1 MVMRN
6 SAWSKNNRREIRHT
20 LGRYLALLVI
30 IALGV
35 GFFSGLKIT
44 RQAMLQTGDAFIKA
58 TKMYDY
64 RLLSTLGFTTEDVDY
79 ISDLKGVTNA
89 QGAINADFITAF
101 HDTED
106 VIFKAHSIT
115 DNLNQIK
122 LVKGRLPKADNEC
135 VADAGYFTEEDLGK
149 AIRISEKNE
158 EEVRNSFSYQ
168 DYTIVGLCNSVNY
181 MYRSDRGTTKLAGG
195 SINAFLYL
203 PEGGFNVDYYSEI
216 YVTLA
221 DNQGQIFSKEY
232 EAKVS
237 AMEQPLKA
245 AVKAR
250 ADLRYR
256 AIIKEAKEAIADAQ
270 REYDSSYAKYLD
282 GKKEAENKLSDSKKK
297 LEDARTEI
305 SRNEK
310 KLADSEITLAEKEKE
325 YNSSLSE
332 YNTSKK
338 DFDTKKSDTLTT
350 LKEKQQEITTNRT
363 KVAGGMNEIEKSG
376 VLEQYNTLKE
386 SEANLKA
393 ALSQL
398 SDPASTEYQ
407 TYTAQLKQVSEG
419 LAQIDATGVIT
430 QYQTLSNSLKQLK
443 TAQPTLN
450 TARKTAEKEFKTAE
464 KQLTS
469 AKAQLDEAK
478 ITLDTY
484 KEQIADGKLALTKA
498 KKEYKEGLKKYQEA
512 KEDTENTLKESE
524 EKLNEAL
531 NKINDAKEEAA
542 SLDKP
547 ATYVLD
553 RTKNIGYASFENDSS
568 VVEGIA
574 KIFPIF
580 FFLVAALVCSTTMT
594 RMVDE
599 QRTQIG
605 TLKALGYSNRS
616 IALKYVSYS
625 GSAAVLGCIL
635 GYFTGTRLF
644 PFAIWQAYKMLYDF
658 AEIKYVFSGSLALLT
673 LLVSLLCSVGA
684 TYAACRTE
692 LSQMPAELMRP
703 KSPKVGKRIFLE
715 RLPVLWQAISFL
727 HKVSIRNILRY
738 KKRLFMMILGTGG
751 CTALLLA
758 GLGLNDSVSNIA
770 DDQFD
775 TIMLYDY
782 TIAFSEAQTEEDIAA
797 FQENTSALLSECV
810 FLSSDTYEV
819 TGKGGNQKIN
829 VIASDDPDIT
839 KVIGLHLNGKTV
851 PFPKEGYVVISD
863 RLAETENLTIGDSMT
878 INLNNTETYTVVIG
892 GIFKNYAFN
901 YMFMS
906 GTTYEQVFGEKP
918 VYKTAYAT
926 TDSTDIYN
934 ISARLM
940 KDYGASSIVVT
951 ADTRNRV
958 TNMMN
963 SLNYIVWLVIACAC
977 ALSFV
982 VMYNLSNIN
991 ITERNREIATI
1002 KVLGFYP
1009 KETYSYVFRENIV
1022 ITLISTMFGLP
1033 AGILLHRFVMDQIK
1047 IEAVSFNVR
1056 ILPVSYLYAFIV
1068 TMGLTLFVNLIL
1080 VRKIDRINMAESLKS
1095 VE

>member
-1 MVMRN
+1 MVMKN
-6 SAWSKNNRREIRHT
+6 SAWNKNNRREIRHT

-44 RQAMLQTGDAFIKA
+44 KQAMLQTGDAFIKA
-58 TKMYDY
+58 SKMYDY
-64 RLLSTLGFTTEDVDY
+64 RLLSTLGFTAEDVDH
-79 ISDLKGVTNA
+79 IGGLEGVTTA
-89 QGAINADFITAF
+89 QGAISADFITAF

-106 VIFKAHSIT
+106 VILKAHSIT
-115 DNLNQIK
+115 DNLNQIN
-122 LVKGRLPKADNEC
+122 LVKGRLPEADKEC
-135 VADAGYFTEEDLGK
+135 VTDAGYFTEDDLGK
-149 AIRISEKNE
+149 TITISAKNDEDIRDN
-158 EEVRNSFSYQ
+158 FTYQ

-203 PEGGFNVDYYSEI
+203 PEGGFNIDYYSEI

-221 DNQGQIFSKEY
+221 NNQGQIFSKDY
-232 EAKVS
+232 EDTVS

-245 AVKAR
+245 AVKTR
-250 ADLRYR
+250 ADLRYSD
-256 AIIKEAKEAIADAQ
+256 ITEEANEEIAEAQ
-270 REYDSSYAKYLD
+270 SEYDTSYKEYLD
-282 GKKEAENKLSDSKKK
+282 GKTESEDKLSDSKKK
-297 LEDARTEI
+297 LADAEI
-305 SRNEK
+305 EITSNEK
-310 KLADSEITLAEKEKE
+310 KLTDSETTLAEKEKE
-325 YNSSLSE
+325 YNSSLSD
-332 YNTSKK
+332 YMASKK
-338 DFDTKKSDTLTT
+338 EFDTKKSATLNT
-350 LKEKQQEITTNRT
+350 LDEKQQEITTSLS
-363 KVAGGMNEIEKSG
+363 KVTDGMKEIEKSG
-376 VLEQYNTLKE
+376 VLDQYNTLKK
-386 SEANLKA
+386 SEAKLKTT
-393 ALSQL
+393 LGQL
-398 SDPASTEYQ
+398 SDPSSTEHQ
-407 TYTAQLKQVSEG
+407 TLTAQLKQVSEG
-419 LAQIDATGVIT
+419 LAQIEAAGVIT
-430 QYQTLSNSLKQLK
+430 QYQTLSNSTKQLEA
-443 TAQPTLN
+443 AQSTLD
-450 TARKTAEKEFKTAE
+450 ASKKTAESEFKTAE

-469 AKAQLDEAK
+469 AKAQLDAAK
-478 ITLDTY
+478 LTLDTY
-484 KEQIADGKLALTKA
+484 KEQITDGKASLTKA
-498 KKEYKEGLKKYQEA
+498 KEEYRKGLKKYQDA
-512 KEDTENTLKESE
+512 KEDTDTTLKESE
-524 EKLNEAL
+524 EKLTEAL
-531 NKINDAKEEAA
+531 DKINDAKEEVA

-547 ATYVLD
+547 TTYVLD

-605 TLKALGYSNRS
+605 TLKALGYTNRS
-616 IALKYVSYS
+616 IALKYVAYS

-635 GYFTGTRLF
+635 GYFTGTKLF

-715 RLPVLWQAISFL
+715 RIPIIWQAISFL

-782 TIAFSEAQTEEDIAA
+782 TISFSEAQTEEDMTD
-797 FQENTSALLSECV
+797 FQDSTSDLLSECV
-810 FLSSDTYEV
+810 FISSDTYEV

-839 KVIGLHLNGKTV
+839 QVIGLHLNGKTV
-851 PFPKEGYVVISD
+851 PFPEEGYVAIND
-863 RLAETENLTIGDSMT
+863 RLAETEDLKIGDSMT
-878 INLNNTETYTVVIG
+878 ISLNNTEAYTVVVG

-906 GTTYEQVFGEKP
+906 GATYEQVFGEKCT
-918 VYKTAYAT
+918 YKTAYAN
-926 TDSTDIYN
+926 TDSSDIYN
-934 ISARLM
+934 VSAKLM
-940 KDYGASSIVVT
+940 KDHGASSIVVT

-1009 KETYSYVFRENIV
+1009 GETYSYVFRENIV

-1047 IEAVSFNVR
+1047 IEAVSFNVQ
-1056 ILPVSYLYAFIV
+1056 ILPVSYLYALVV

>member
-1 MVMRN
+1 MVIRN
-6 SAWSKNNRREIRHT
+6 SAWNKNNRREIRHT

-30 IALGV
+30 VALGV

-44 RQAMLQTGDAFIKA
+44 KQAMLQTGDAFIKA

-64 RLLSTLGFTTEDVDY
+64 RLLSTLGFTAKDVEY
-79 ISDLKGVTNA
+79 ISGLEGVSTA

-122 LVKGRLPKADNEC
+122 LLKGRLPEADNEC
-135 VADAGYFTEEDLGK
+135 IADAGYFTEEDLGK
-149 AIRISEKNE
+149 TINISYKNE
-158 EEVRNSFSYQ
+158 EEVRDSFAYQ
-168 DYTIVGLCNSVNY
+168 NYTIVGLCNSVNY

-203 PEGGFNVDYYSEI
+203 PEGGFQVDYYNEI
-216 YVTLA
+216 FVTLL

-232 EAKVS
+232 EAAVT

-245 AVKAR
+245 AVKDR
-250 ADLRYR
+250 ADLRYGN
-256 AIIKEAKEAIADAQ
+256 ITKEARESIADAQ
-270 REYDSSYAKYLD
+270 REYDSSYAEYLD
-282 GKKEAENKLSDSKKK
+282 GKKEAENKLSASKKK
-297 LEDARTEI
+297 LEKAKTEI
-305 SRNEK
+305 TANEK
-310 KLADSEITLAEKEKE
+310 KLEDSEASLAEKEKE
-325 YNSSLSE
+325 YNSALSD
-332 YNTSKK
+332 YNISKK
-338 DFDTKKSDTLTT
+338 EYDTKKSDS
-350 LKEKQQEITTNRT
+350 LKELEDKQQEITTSRS
-363 KVAGGMNEIEKSG
+363 KVTNGIEEIEKSG
-376 VLEQYNTLKE
+376 VPSQYDTLKASE
-386 SEANLKA
+386 SSLKA

-398 SDPASTEYQ
+398 SDPDSTEYQ
-407 TYTAQLKQVSEG
+407 TYTAQLKQVSAG
-419 LAQIDATGVIT
+419 LEQIEASGVIT
-430 QYQTLSNSLKQLK
+430 QYQTLTNSLKELDA
-443 TAQPTLN
+443 AQSTLD
-450 TARKTAEKEFKTAE
+450 AAGKAAEKEFKTAM

-469 AKAQLDEAK
+469 AKAQLDAAK
-478 ITLDTY
+478 LTLETF
-484 KEQIADGKLALTKA
+484 KEQITDGKSALTKA
-498 KKEYKEGLKKYQEA
+498 KKEYREGLEKYQEA
-512 KEDTENTLKESE
+512 KEDTENTLTESE
-524 EKLNEAL
+524 EKLKEAL
-531 NKINDAKEEAA
+531 DKINAAKEELA
-542 SLDKP
+542 SLAKP

-605 TLKALGYSNRS
+605 TLKALGYTNRS
-616 IALKYVSYS
+616 IALKYVTYS

-644 PFAIWQAYKMLYDF
+644 PYAIWQAYKMLYDF
-658 AEIKYVFSGSLALLT
+658 AEIKYIFSGSLALLT
-673 LLVSLLCSVGA
+673 LFVSLLCSVGA

-715 RLPVLWQAISFL
+715 RIPVLWKAISFL

-782 TIAFSEAQTEEDIAA
+782 TIAFSEAQTEEDMAD

-839 KVIGLHLNGKTV
+839 KVIGLHLNGKAV
-851 PFPKEGYVVISD
+851 PFPKEGYVAIND
-863 RLAETENLTIGDSMT
+863 RLAETENLKIGDSMT
-878 INLNNTETYTVVIG
+878 INLNNTEAYTVVIG

-906 GTTYEQVFGEKP
+906 GATHEQVFGKKP
-918 VYKTAYAT
+918 AYKTAYAT
-926 TDSTDIYN
+926 TDSKDIYT

-940 KDYGASSIVVT
+940 KDYGASGIVIT
-951 ADTRNRV
+951 ADTRNQV

-1022 ITLISTMFGLP
+1022 ITLISTLFGLP

-1047 IEAVSFNVR
+1047 IEAVSFNVQ
-1056 ILPVSYLYAFIV
+1056 ILPVSYLYAFLV